1 MSNDELTE
9 TVLKLRMESFPD
21 LPESLVTKILEIERE
36 FPENRPEARRLI
48 EAALIEQLRTEG
60 HAC

>member
-1 MSNDELTE
+1 MLNDELTDA
-9 TVLKLRMESFPD
+9 VLKLRTETFPD
-21 LPESLVTKILEIERE
+21 IPESLVTRILEIERE

-48 EAALIEQLRTEG
+48 EAALVEQLRSEG